1 MSKESKAWMYL
12 IVLSLIWGSSF
23 ILMKRGMHTLSGDA
37 IFSDAQVASI
47 RLVIASLVLFPWAI
61 KAIKRLKN
69 IKSLLFLA
77 IVGLCGNFLPAYLF
91 TYAET
96 GVSSGLA
103 GMMNSFTPIFAL
115 TIGFLIFKERLNKV
129 QMLGVSIG
137 VVGVVLLMV
146 ASKNF
151 EIIGEWSHIIA
162 VVIAT
167 LCYAISVNTIKYKL
181 PHLKS
186 IELAALAFLLI
197 LIPSAI
203 IGLNSGVIETIQNNE
218 FAMEG
223 LLYIAILSVVGTAF
237 ALILFNKMI
246 AISSVLFATSV
257 TYLIPIVAVLIGLYF
272 GERIGWYQVFA
283 MLLVLFGVFVANYL
297 GRKQNQL

>member
-1 MSKESKAWMYL
+1 
-12 IVLSLIWGSSF
+12 
-23 ILMKRGMHTLSGDA
+23 
-37 IFSDAQVASI
+37 
-47 RLVIASLVLFPWAI
+47 
-61 KAIKRLKN
+61 
-69 IKSLLFLA
+69 LFLA